1 MKEYTYTMTIEEVSK
16 RMSKGLATPD
26 EVTQYTAEPP
36 ILPAWRVVELE
47 LSDVPEF
54 IEKNGIFQFK
64 ELELSNPFTNYKNQT
79 GEKIDF
85 CIPNEVANEIAQQIN
100 AQHKADYFTKVEQ
113 EFTRMKN
120 EQTDRLMDSPDHE
133 RGRLIAAERWER
145 ILNGRDTDGL
155 QKEEINLRTAWAD
168 ITEGICYIGGQRHR
182 DRRKALQL
190 AASPYMANCGNG
202 FAMEKKVDNQLRGIY
217 IRARASYQL
226 LQWLKELQANPMADT
241 TTQDTETK
249 KPNTPIFSIIDNDTL
264 KALHVALSPYFK
276 EQGVE
281 LLKVLNG
288 QTVDARL
295 KFSDNQNKLVE
306 VFNRAMY
313 NGKTKGNK
321 TDLANWLF
329 NNFEYWKKTKSEYNR
344 ISKSTVRDAL
354 KPDTSS
360 EPSKTKIIVVKGL
373 EYRLSR

>member
-190 AASPYMANCGNG
+190 AAPPYMANCGNG

-217 IRARASYQL
+217 IRARASYQF
-226 LQWLKELQANPMADT
+226 LQWLKELQANPMAATPTPTKDT
-241 TTQDTETK
+241 DAETELTDVRETVVNILDPFQDAFIGADAFNKVVNRVCAYFEGEQQTTE
-249 KPNTPIFSIIDNDTL
+249 KPI
-264 KALHVALSPYFK
+264 
-276 EQGVE
+276 
-281 LLKVLNG
+281 KV
-288 QTVDARL
+288 R
-295 KFSDNQNKLVE
+295 
-306 VFNRAMY
+306 
-313 NGKTKGNK
+313 KG
-321 TDLANWLF
+321 
-329 NNFEYWKKTKSEYNR
+329 YWKKVGKALGDIHKDIDNLNAIDYNYLKFAKETFDCFSTKDITNTNLAGITLYKYMIN
-344 ISKSTVRDAL
+344 
-354 KPDTSS
+354 
-360 EPSKTKIIVVKGL
+360 
-373 EYRLSR
+373 